1 MSDRRLTGKI
11 HPSGIGAIELPKV
24 PADILE
30 GFRALGSDAS
40 SVVSDA
46 MDEMGVAKAIG
57 ASVLRPIY
65 APAAIV
71 GRALTLRNVVQ
82 EDSPYKGASEKIS
95 RLAEI
100 EAHNL
105 AEPGDVLVIEGVHGV
120 SNIGG
125 ISAAIGKRQGEI
137 GAIVD
142 GGVRDVGDCRSLGY
156 PMWSRDVTP
165 LTGKWRIQ
173 TVQINFPVQIAGV
186 QVTPGDIVIA
196 DETGICF
203 IPPDKAAAVLKRCQE
218 IMAAEASRHKD
229 ISAGVPVP
237 DLANRAGAFTMP
249 TQDKQK

>member
-1 MSDRRLTGKI
+1 MSERQLTGKI
-11 HPSGIGAIELPKV
+11 HRSGIGRLELP
-24 PADILE
+24 PIPQAIID
-30 GFRALGSDAS
+30 GFKALGADLS
-40 SVVSDA
+40 SLVSDVL
-46 MDEMGVAKAIG
+46 DEMGYTKAIG

-65 APAAIV
+65 AEAAVV
-71 GRALTLRNVVQ
+71 GRALTLRNIVQ
-82 EDSPYKGASEKIS
+82 ESSPYKGASAKIS

-105 AEPGDVLVIEGVHGV
+105 AEPGDVLVIQGVHGV

-142 GGVRDVGDCRSLGY
+142 GGVRDVSECRSIGY
-156 PMWSRDVTP
+156 PMWSRDVSP

-173 TVQINFPVQIAGV
+173 TVQINFPVEIAGV

-203 IPPDKAAAVLKRCQE
+203 VPQEIAADVLKRAQE
-218 IMAAEASRHKD
+218 IIAAEGRRQED
-229 ISAGVPVP
+229 IAAGISVP
-237 DLANRAGAFTMP
+237 DLANRAGSFTMP
-249 TQDKQK
+249 KQDT

>member
-1 MSDRRLTGKI
+1 MNAPRLTGKI
-11 HPSGIGAIELPKV
+11 SRSNIGRLSLP
-24 PADILE
+24 DISPDLIA
-30 GFRALGSDAS
+30 GFRALGPDAS

-46 MDEMGVAKAIG
+46 LDETGLMKTIS

-65 APAAIV
+65 AATMI
-71 GRALTLRNVVQ
+71 GRALTLRNIIQ
-82 EDSPYKGASEKIS
+82 ENSPSAGANAKIS

-105 AEPGDVLVIEGVHGV
+105 AQPGDVLVIEGVHGI

-125 ISAAIGKRQGEI
+125 ISAMIGKREGEL

-142 GGVRDVGDCRSLGY
+142 GGIRDVGECRSIGY

-173 TVQINFPVQIAGV
+173 TVQINHPVQIAGV
-186 QVTPGDIVIA
+186 QVVPGDIVIA

-203 IPPDKAAAVLKRCQE
+203 VPLDAAPRILTRAQE
-218 IMAAEASRHKD
+218 MLTAEAGRKKD
-229 ISAGVPVP
+229 IANGMAIA
-237 DLANRAGAFTMP
+237 DLANRAGSFTMP
-249 TQDKQK
+249 KQP

>member
-11 HPSGIGAIELPKV
+11 HPSGIGTFELPKI
-24 PADILE
+24 PPEILE
-30 GFRALGSDAS
+30 GFRALGADAS

-82 EDSPYKGASEKIS
+82 EHSPYKGASAKIS

-125 ISAAIGKRQGEI
+125 ISATIGKRQGEL

-142 GGVRDVGDCRSLGY
+142 GGIRDVGECRSIGY

-173 TVQINFPVQIAGV
+173 TVEINRPVEIAGV
-186 QVTPGDIVIA
+186 RVTPGDIVVA

-203 IPPDKAAAVLKRCQE
+203 VPPDIAAAVLKRAQE
-218 IMAAEASRHKD
+218 IMVAEAKRQED
-229 ISAGVPVP
+229 ISAGVAVP
-237 DLANRAGAFTMP
+237 DLANRAGAFIMP
-249 TQDKQK
+249 TQDK

>member
-1 MSDRRLTGKI
+1 MSERQLTGKI
-11 HPSGIGAIELPKV
+11 YRSGIGRLELPRV
-24 PADILE
+24 PEGIID
-30 GFRALGSDAS
+30 GFRELGADLS
-40 SVVSDA
+40 SLVSDVL
-46 MDEMGVAKAIG
+46 DEMGYAKAIG

-65 APAAIV
+65 AEAAVI
-71 GRALTLRNVVQ
+71 GRALTLRNIAQ
-82 EDSPYKGASEKIS
+82 ENSPYKGASAKIS

-142 GGVRDVGDCRSLGY
+142 GGVRDVGECRSIDY

-173 TVQINFPVQIAGV
+173 TVQINFPVEIAGV

-203 IPPDKAAAVLKRCQE
+203 VPQDVAADVLKRAQE
-218 IMAAEASRHKD
+218 ILAAEGRRQKD
-229 ISAGVPVP
+229 IAAGVSVP
-237 DLANRAGAFTMP
+237 DLANRAGSFTMP
-249 TQDKQK
+249 KQDQ

>member
-1 MSDRRLTGKI
+1 MADRQLTGKI
-11 HPSGIGAIELPKV
+11 HRSGIGLLELPAIPKEIV
-24 PADILE
+24 D
-30 GFRALGSDAS
+30 GFRALGSDLS
-40 SVVSDA
+40 SLVSDVL
-46 MDEMGVAKAIG
+46 DEMGVAKAIG

-65 APAAIV
+65 AEAAVV
-71 GRALTLRNVVQ
+71 GRALTLRNIPQ
-82 EDSPYKGASEKIS
+82 EHSPYKGASAKIS

-105 AEPGDVLVIEGVHGV
+105 AEPGDVLVIQGVHGV

-142 GGVRDVGDCRSLGY
+142 GGVRDVTECRSINY

-173 TVQINFPVQIAGV
+173 TVQINFPVEIAGV

-203 IPPDKAAAVLKRCQE
+203 VPQDIAAAVLKRAQE
-218 IMAAEASRHKD
+218 ILAAEGQRQKD
-229 ISAGVPVP
+229 IAAGVSVP
-237 DLANRAGAFTMP
+237 DLANRAGSFTMP
-249 TQDKQK
+249 KQDK